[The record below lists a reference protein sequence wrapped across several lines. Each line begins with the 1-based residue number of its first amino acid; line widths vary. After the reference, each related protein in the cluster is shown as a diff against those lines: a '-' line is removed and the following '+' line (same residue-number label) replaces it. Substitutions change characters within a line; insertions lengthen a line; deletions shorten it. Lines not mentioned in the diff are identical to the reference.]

1 MRKITEMMILILGF
15 FIVMFPNPLYA
26 SRKLPVVVSILP
38 EKYLV
43 ERVGGDLVD
52 VDVLIQPGADP
63 HLFEPKPSQMKVLA
77 RAKIFFAL
85 GLPFEGS
92 LLPRL
97 KTLNPDLNLVHV
109 DEGIFIYPMETRS
122 GIHGHE
128 RSEKENNG
136 SQHLPGDT
144 HIWNSPGNVNRIV
157 RNVTSALVRL
167 DPLNRDT
174 YLDNCFS
181 FLLEVDEIDC
191 SLREMLLEKRG
202 SKFLVFHPAWG
213 YFAREYGLVQ
223 VPVEIEGKEAKPS
236 DIQALIEV
244 ARKDKIE
251 VVLVSPQFSDKSAQ
265 ILARE
270 INGRVVK
277 IDPLAENWIE
287 NMKKAGQIIREA
299 AK

>member
-1 MRKITEMMILILGF
+1 MRKITGIMILTLGCIIL
-15 FIVMFPNPLYA
+15 MYTTPLDA
-26 SRKLPVVVSILP
+26 FQKLPVVVSILP

-97 KTLNPDLNLVHV
+97 KNLNPDLNLVHV

-128 RSEKENNG
+128 GSEKENNG

-167 DPLNRDT
+167 DPLNRDI

-181 FLLEVDEIDC
+181 FLLEVDKIDF

-236 DIQALIEV
+236 DIQALIEI

>member
-1 MRKITEMMILILGF
+1 MRKITEMMILILVF
-15 FIVMFPNPLYA
+15 SIVMFPNPLYA

-52 VDVLIQPGADP
+52 VDVLIQPGGDP

-77 RAKIFFAL
+77 RAKIFFAI

-128 RSEKENNG
+128 RSEKETNG

>member
-1 MRKITEMMILILGF
+1 MSKITKMMILILGF
-15 FIVMFPNPLYA
+15 IVVMFTTPLHA
-26 SRKLPVVVSILP
+26 FQKLPVVVSILP

-43 ERVGGDLVD
+43 ERVGGDLVN

-63 HLFEPKPSQMKVLA
+63 HVFEPKPSQMKILA
-77 RAKIFFAL
+77 KAKIFFAL
-85 GLPFEGS
+85 GLPFEDS

-97 KTLNPDLNLVHV
+97 KTLNPDLNLIHV

-122 GIHGHE
+122 GIHDHE
-128 RSEKENNG
+128 RSEQENSDNKR
-136 SQHLPGDT
+136 LPGDT

-167 DPLNRDT
+167 DPLNRDI

-181 FLLEVDEIDC
+181 FLFEVDEIDF

-236 DIQALIEV
+236 DIQALIEL
-244 ARKDKIE
+244 AKKDKIE

-265 ILARE
+265 VLARE
-270 INGRVVK
+270 IKGSVVK
-277 IDPLAENWIE
+277 IDPLAENWLE
-287 NMKKAGQIIREA
+287 NMKKVGQIIREV

>member
-1 MRKITEMMILILGF
+1 MRKITGIMILTLGCI
-15 FIVMFPNPLYA
+15 IVIYTTPLDA
-26 SRKLPVVVSILP
+26 FQKLPVVVSILP

-52 VDVLIQPGADP
+52 VEVLIQPGADP
-63 HLFEPKPSQMKVLA
+63 HLFEPKPSQMKILA

-97 KTLNPDLNLVHV
+97 KILNPDLNLIHV

-128 RSEKENNG
+128 RSEKENKG
-136 SQHLPGDT
+136 SKHLPGDT

-167 DPLNRDT
+167 DPLNRDI

-181 FLLEVDEIDC
+181 FLFEVDEIDF

-236 DIQALIEV
+236 DIQALIEI